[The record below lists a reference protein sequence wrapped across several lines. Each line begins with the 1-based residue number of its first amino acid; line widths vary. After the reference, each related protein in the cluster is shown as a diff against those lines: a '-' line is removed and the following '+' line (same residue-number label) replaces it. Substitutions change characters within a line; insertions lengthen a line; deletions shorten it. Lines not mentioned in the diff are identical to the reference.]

1 MTSLLRRIE
10 KPGRYFAPFIN
21 PVKKKTGSVFPKIL
35 IVFPDLFEV
44 AQSHTGIKILYSN
57 FTKNGFLSD
66 FGFAVKSDME
76 SFIKNGAGMTSFMHG
91 INFRDF
97 DIICVSF
104 QYQLQYPAFLKMLEL
119 AQIPMDREER
129 KKAKYP
135 LIIAGGPVMCN
146 PEPVSQF
153 IDGAFIGEFEAS
165 ANELM
170 TVLKSC
176 KSYDET
182 LFSLS
187 QIRGMYIPSI
197 HDSSKAKINDKGD
210 IDHFTTH
217 KVLVPDINEMEEASF
232 YTPVF
237 ALRTVHDR
245 FSIEIMRGCTRGC
258 RFCMAGSFYRPHRER
273 SASQISSIL
282 DKVASCSGYDEAG
295 FLSLSSAD
303 HSEITELL
311 VDSFGRH
318 GRELAISMPS
328 LRTESLTP
336 EVIKA
341 ISKGRKGGFTFAP
354 ESGSEKIRKV
364 INKGFS
370 DEEIMEAVKQVFN
383 NRWQHIKLYFMIGL
397 PLEENEDIEK
407 TITLVKN
414 IAYLVRKY
422 GKKASVTASFSTFV
436 PQPFTPFQWERM
448 ITHEEISAKQKMLI
462 DGLKGIRNLKLS
474 WHNNKVSTVE
484 GYLSRAGKEMGE
496 VIKYVSENM
505 VELHTWDEGFDFS
518 LWEQGI
524 EAAGINTAKLLGAR
538 SIDEILPYEHISIGI
553 KRSFL
558 LKEKEKAFNFEE
570 TPDCALTNICSNCGV
585 CDFKTVKPTLN
596 TEKPIKFKNPAE
608 PEDELNRGNSYPF
621 VFSFSKSGR
630 AVSIGHLDTV
640 SFLLRG
646 FSMAGLK
653 ILYSEGFHPMPRFN
667 IAFPSPIGMEIEEEF
682 ATLWLTEKVDEKE
695 LTEKMNTLFEGTGI
709 HFHYFKLIDRENIKP
724 LEKKMRTIPIHTY
737 TISLQNRDDYNNLLN
752 NLEVVETDESKFQI
766 KFDHENAKGSVMKL
780 LVEVTGEFNIAKNR
794 YSEIL
799 SKNFFTSGE

>member
-1 MTSLLRRIE
+1 MTTSLLRKIE

-21 PVKKKTGSVFPKIL
+21 PIKKKTDILSPKVL
-35 IVFPDLFEV
+35 IVFPDLFEI
-44 AQSHTGIKILYSN
+44 AQSHTGIKILYSI

-66 FGFAVKSDME
+66 FGFAVKNDME
-76 SFIKNGAGMTSFMHG
+76 PFIKDSGKMTSFMHG
-91 INFRDF
+91 ISFREF
-97 DIICVSF
+97 DVICVSF
-104 QYQLQYPAFLKMLEL
+104 QYQLQYPAFLKMLHL
-119 AQIPMDREER
+119 AQIPVEREER
-129 KKAKYP
+129 KNGNYP

-146 PEPVSQF
+146 PEPIAQF

-165 ANELM
+165 ADKLID
-170 TVLKSC
+170 VLKNK
-176 KSYDET
+176 KSHNENLVT
-182 LFSLS
+182 LSNVP
-187 QIRGMYIPSI
+187 GMYVPSI
-197 HDSSKAKINDKGD
+197 QDSLKAKIDDKGD
-210 IDHFTTH
+210 IDQFSAS
-217 KVLVPDINEMEEASF
+217 KVLVSDMNEMDEASF
-232 YTPVF
+232 DTPVF

-273 SASQISSIL
+273 SASLISSIL
-282 DKVASCSGYDEAG
+282 DKVAGCSGYYEAG

-311 VDSFGRH
+311 VNSFGKH

-354 ESGSEKIRKV
+354 ESGSERIRKA

-383 NRWQHIKLYFMIGL
+383 NGWHHIKLYFMIGL
-397 PLEENEDIEK
+397 PLEEDEDIEK

-448 ITHEEISAKQKMLI
+448 ITHEEIAAKQKMLL

-474 WHNNKVSTVE
+474 WHSNKVSTVE

-496 VIKYVSENM
+496 VIKFVAERM
-505 VELHTWDEGFDFS
+505 VELHTWDEGFDFA
-518 LWEQGI
+518 LWEEGI
-524 EAAGINTAKLLGAR
+524 EAAGIDRSKLLNTKP
-538 SIDEILPYEHISIGI
+538 IDEILPYEHINIGI

-558 LKEKEKAFNFEE
+558 LKEREKAFNFEE
-570 TPDCALTNICSNCGV
+570 TPDCALTETCSNCGV

-596 TEKPIKFKNPAE
+596 TGKPIENTDTSK
-608 PEDELNRGNSYPF
+608 DEVDLNRGNSYPF

-667 IAFPSPIGMEIEEEF
+667 IAFPSPIGMEVEEEF
-682 ATLWLTEKVDEKE
+682 ATLWLTETVGEKE
-695 LTEKMNTLFEGTGI
+695 LTEKMNALFEGTGFY
-709 HFHYFKLIDRENIKP
+709 FHYFKLIDREDIKQ
-724 LEKKMRTIPIHTY
+724 LEKKMRTVPIHTY
-737 TISLQNRDDYNNLLN
+737 TISLRNKEDYNHLLN
-752 NLEVVETDESKFQI
+752 TLAVVETDDSKLEI
-766 KFDHENAKGSVMKL
+766 KFDHENVKGSVMKL
-780 LVEVTGEFNIAKNR
+780 LGEVTGEFNLTKNR
-794 YSEIL
+794 YSENPVK
-799 SKNFFTSGE
+799 S